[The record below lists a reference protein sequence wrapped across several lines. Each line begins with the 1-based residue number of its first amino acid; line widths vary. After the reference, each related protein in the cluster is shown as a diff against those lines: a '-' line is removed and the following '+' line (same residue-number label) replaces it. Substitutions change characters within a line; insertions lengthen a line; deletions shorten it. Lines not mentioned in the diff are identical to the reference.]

1 MKPKGFY
8 YTRWKP
14 EPETAIG
21 LSEFLYAGVPKLE
34 PETAIGL
41 SRLLYSPP
49 VSTDP
54 VPGSPAINL
63 SPVSTDPVPGVLAVN
78 PPPVSTDPVPEA
90 LAVNPPPVITD
101 PVPGAPANSWPAEV
115 NSATEGERAQER
127 RAWLLAKLG
136 GEYSVFELSKT
147 GRISYGGL
155 ESWLDGKITN
165 QTPTMRGKLV
175 KALNTIG
182 ISCSISEV
190 PW

>member
-14 EPETAIG
+14 ELSGTGLSELLYAGAPKPESGTAIG
-21 LSEFLYAGVPKLE
+21 LF
-34 PETAIGL
+34 
-41 SRLLYSPP
+41 RLLQLRYSQ
-49 VSTDP
+49 P
-54 VPGSPAINL
+54 VPVCMNPA
-63 SPVSTDPVPGVLAVN
+63 V
-78 PPPVSTDPVPEA
+78 
-90 LAVNPPPVITD
+90 
-101 PVPGAPANSWPAEV
+101 GAPPITQPAEV

-147 GRISYGGL
+147 GKISYGGL
-155 ESWLDGKITN
+155 DSWLDGKITN

-175 KALNTIG
+175 KALKKIG

-190 PW
+190 PQ

>member
-14 EPETAIG
+14 ELPGTAI
-21 LSEFLYAGVPKLE
+21 VP
-34 PETAIGL
+34 

-49 VSTDP
+49 VSTD
-54 VPGSPAINL
+54 A
-63 SPVSTDPVPGVLAVN
+63 
-78 PPPVSTDPVPEA
+78 VPEA
-90 LAVNPPPVITD
+90 
-101 PVPGAPANSWPAEV
+101 PANRWPAEV
-115 NSATEGERAQER
+115 NSATEAERAQER
-127 RAWLLAKLG
+127 KAWLLAKLG

-155 ESWLDGKITN
+155 DSWLGVKITN

-175 KALNTIG
+175 KALKKIG

-190 PW
+190 PQ